1 MRVGLGSL
9 LVSCYGKLV
18 VPNRSET
25 MPKKLL
31 LSCCVLL
38 LVGSAVLADEGVFDN
53 AEVARLKQVRSAKSQ
68 KSVKPSASVGVELA
82 VLKRCLEREQLETYI
97 VKTALPANRGVMLS
111 NELEP
116 SCVQGQDSKFEQ
128 F

>member
-116 SCVQGQDSKFEQ
+116 GCV
-128 F
+128 